1 MTQEEILEGN
11 KLIAEFIGFVLNYI
25 DEEKTMPYYI
35 HNEKYLSN
43 PPSTIL
49 LYKGEELQFHSSWDW
64 LMPVVEKIESIN
76 ITDENYYAVNIR
88 YDECCIESCA
98 DDYWI
103 AHSLPNQSK
112 LTSTYKATVEFIKW
126 YNLNNK

>member
-1 MTQEEILEGN
+1 MNTNEILEGN

-49 LYKGEELQFHSSWDW
+49 LYKGEELKYHSSWDW
-64 LMPVVEKIESIN
+64 LIPCVDKIYDMDEYSEYKQTLSIFNGGVEINTKFIISTFKDVLVFIE
-76 ITDENYYAVNIR
+76 
-88 YDECCIESCA
+88 
-98 DDYWI
+98 
-103 AHSLPNQSK
+103 
-112 LTSTYKATVEFIKW
+112 W